1 MFSSTVHG
9 LQGRVDSLEKSNS
22 KLIEEVRQSPK
33 NQNMDTSFL
42 DRISIYIFKI
52 STETLKI
59 HIPAVISTESH
70 HQPVNLYVNII
81 VFLYVKVIV
90 CNSDVLKITKAFLRN
105 TPECLKQ
112 VGNILLSP

>member
-33 NQNMDTSFL
+33 NGNMDYSFL
-42 DRISIYIFKI
+42 DRIS
-52 STETLKI
+52 TEILKI
-59 HIPAVISTESH
+59 HISAVISTESH

-81 VFLYVKVIV
+81 VFLDVKVIV
-90 CNSDVLKITKAFLRN
+90 YNLDVQRN
-105 TPECLKQ
+105 HKGFFEKHSR
-112 VGNILLSP
+112 VS